1 MESRTTPELWRDA
14 VRDAPDGPA
23 YLEETAD
30 DWRPVSWDEAAERV
44 SALAQGLLARGVR
57 HGDRVAVLS
66 RTRLEWILLDWAV
79 MSIGAVVV
87 GLYPTS
93 SAKECEYILDHCEAV
108 LAFTEDEDQTRKL
121 VSVRGSLPNLREIIP
136 FDWLEKLESDGRLA
150 RHLQPEPVE
159 EDDLAT
165 LIYTSGTTGPP
176 KGCMLTHRNL
186 VTAAIRVVE
195 GMNQPDDIVLLFL
208 PLAHSY
214 GRLAHQAATHRG
226 ATVALVAD
234 VARVP
239 EALVT
244 LRPTVLPAV
253 PRVYEK
259 VHANALGEIE
269 RAGGLRSRIGLWALG
284 VGARTSR
291 ARREGAPVGAVLA
304 LQQRLADRL
313 VFAKVRERLGGR
325 LRVGV
330 SGAAPLST
338 DVMEF
343 FHSLG
348 VPVIEGYGLTET
360 ASSATVN
367 EPGDFRIGTVG
378 RPVEGAEVRLAD
390 DGEILIRSPSVFAG
404 YYKDPEATAEALTE
418 DGWFRTGD
426 VGEIDDEGFL
436 RITDRKKDLIITA
449 GGKNI
454 APQNLENALKSS
466 RFVSQALVVGDRRP
480 YVTALVTLDE
490 AELASSGRD
499 PQKLVQELVDDVNR
513 DRTRVEQIKR
523 FVILPRDFSQEEGEV
538 TPTLKLRRRVIH
550 EHFADEIEHLYAGL
564 AQDALGAVVLGSV
577 RAAEAVDPD
586 DRAGVRRVDEAPAA
600 DVDPDVAEAVEED
613 EVAGLELAPRDRDR
627 VGVVV
632 LRHGVVRQRD
642 AHLRIHVRDEPRAV
656 EATGLS
662 PPHAYGTPR

>member
-1 MESRTTPELWRDA
+1 MTTRTAPELWRDA
-14 VRDAPDGPA
+14 LGNAPDQPA
-23 YLEETAD
+23 YLEEQED
-30 DWRPVSWDEAAERV
+30 GWRPVPWSEAAEHV
-44 SALAQGLLARGVR
+44 EALALGLLARGVR
-57 HGDRVAVLS
+57 HGDRVAVLA

-93 SAKECEYILDHCEAV
+93 SAKECEYILGHCEAV
-108 LAFTEDEDQTRKL
+108 LAFTEDEEQTRKL
-121 VSVRGSLPNLREIIP
+121 VSIRGSLPQLREIIP
-136 FDWLEKLESDGRLA
+136 FDRLDKLESEGRLA
-150 RHLQPEPVE
+150 RHLQPEPVA

-186 VTAAIRVVE
+186 VTAAKRVVE
-195 GMNQPDDIVLLFL
+195 GMNEPGDICLLFL

-214 GRLAHQAATHRG
+214 GRLAHQAATDRG
-226 ATVALVAD
+226 TTVALVAD

-239 EALVT
+239 EALATVQ
-244 LRPTVLPAV
+244 PTVLPAV

-259 VHANALGEIE
+259 IHANALGEIE
-269 RAGGLRSRIGLWALG
+269 RAGGLRRRIGLWALG

-291 ARREGAPVGAVLA
+291 ARREGAPVSGILER
-304 LQQRLADRL
+304 QQRLADRL
-313 VFAKVRERLGGR
+313 VFSKVRARLGGR
-325 LRVGV
+325 LRIGI

-343 FHSLG
+343 FHALG

-378 RPVEGAEVRLAD
+378 RPVEGAEVRLAE
-390 DGEILIRSPSVFAG
+390 DGEILIRSESLFTG
-404 YYKDPEATAEALTE
+404 YYKDPEATAAALTD
-418 DGWFRTGD
+418 DGWLRTGD
-426 VGEIDDEGFL
+426 VGEMDGEGFL

-454 APQNLENALKSS
+454 APQNLENALKAS

-480 YVTALVTLDE
+480 FVTALVTLDE
-490 AELASSGRD
+490 AEVASSDRD
-499 PQKLVQELVDDVNR
+499 PNELVQEIVDDVNR

-523 FVILPRDFSQEEGEV
+523 FSILPRDFSQEEGEV

-550 EHFADEIEHLYAGL
+550 EHFADEIEQLYAG
-564 AQDALGAVVLGSV
+564 
-577 RAAEAVDPD
+577 
-586 DRAGVRRVDEAPAA
+586 GV
-600 DVDPDVAEAVEED
+600 
-613 EVAGLELAPRDRDR
+613 
-627 VGVVV
+627 
-632 LRHGVVRQRD
+632 
-642 AHLRIHVRDEPRAV
+642 
-656 EATGLS
+656 
-662 PPHAYGTPR
+662 

>member
-1 MESRTTPELWRDA
+1 LESRTTPELWRDA
-14 VRDAPDGPA
+14 LRDAPDQPA

-30 DWRPVSWDEAAERV
+30 GWRPVSWNEAGERV
-44 SALAQGLLARGVR
+44 EALAHGLLARGVR

-93 SAKECEYILDHCEAV
+93 SAKECEYILGHCEAV
-108 LAFTEDEDQTRKL
+108 LAFSEDEEQTRKL
-121 VSVRGSLPNLREIIP
+121 VSIRGSLPTLREIIP

-150 RHLQPEPVE
+150 KHLQPEAVA

-186 VTAAIRVVE
+186 VTAAICVVE
-195 GMNQPDDIVLLFL
+195 GMNEPGDICLLFL

-239 EALVT
+239 EALASV
-244 LRPTVLPAV
+244 RPTVLPAV

-259 VHANALGEIE
+259 IHANTLGEIE
-269 RAGGLRSRIGLWALG
+269 RTGGLRRRIGLGALE

-291 ARREGAPVGAVLA
+291 ARRDGKPVSGVLA
-304 LQQRLADRL
+304 LKQRLADRL
-313 VFAKVRERLGGR
+313 VFAKVRDRLGGR

-343 FHSLG
+343 FHALG

-378 RPVEGAEVRLAD
+378 RPVEGAEIQLAE
-390 DGEILIRSPSVFAG
+390 DGEILVRSESVFAG
-404 YYKDPEATAEALTE
+404 YYKEPEATSAALTD
-418 DGWFRTGD
+418 DGWLRTGD
-426 VGEIDDEGFL
+426 VGEIDEEGFL

-454 APQNLENALKSS
+454 APQNLENALKTS
-466 RFVSQALVVGDRRP
+466 RFVSQAIVVGDRRP

-499 PQKLVQELVDDVNR
+499 PQELVQEIVEDVNR

-550 EHFADEIEHLYAGL
+550 EHFADEIEGLYAG
-564 AQDALGAVVLGSV
+564 
-577 RAAEAVDPD
+577 
-586 DRAGVRRVDEAPAA
+586 
-600 DVDPDVAEAVEED
+600 
-613 EVAGLELAPRDRDR
+613 
-627 VGVVV
+627 
-632 LRHGVVRQRD
+632 
-642 AHLRIHVRDEPRAV
+642 EP
-656 EATGLS
+656 G
-662 PPHAYGTPR
+662 